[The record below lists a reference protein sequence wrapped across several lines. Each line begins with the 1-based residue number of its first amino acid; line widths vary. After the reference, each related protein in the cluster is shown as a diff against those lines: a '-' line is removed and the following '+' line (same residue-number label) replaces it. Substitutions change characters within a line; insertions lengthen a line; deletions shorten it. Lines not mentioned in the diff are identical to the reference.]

1 MTRPGP
7 PTGPITLHDFS
18 AQLSGEEWTLLQ
30 DWQKD
35 LYRNVMKEIHQAM
48 ISLGYKIHGTLLQM
62 NGGEQFIVPD
72 VQVKEKSRDTSD
84 PNSGESDLSL
94 RIIGEDPPSKC
105 HPYTQDSARFDDL
118 SADQDTVLGESG
130 LSLRIIG
137 EDPPSKC
144 HPYTQDSARFDDLSA
159 DQDTVLGNPDVAV
172 MIIGDELQPLT
183 LPLNAQECDTIG
195 EPCAG
200 EIEVSVM
207 MAGDGFQSLTSPN
220 TQESKIFEELSAGEP
235 ELAVRVIGDEPQPLA
250 PLSKSQQ
257 HEGMEELAAEPP
269 VQISIKGEVESFA
282 MGHQDSGS
290 ARTINSP
297 TEPMVIPTGVQ
308 FRLKE
313 EGGPYSENHQDCDF
327 REVIFSP
334 TGDPEDSFG
343 INREETHGGPGPEN
357 QEKREPSGHFI
368 PEQLVVPGTVL
379 PGFKEEA
386 KPCVIGRHH
395 PESSGVTG
403 ASEGD
408 GSMVKW
414 SLRNSAKCNDES
426 TLFNTTTQTLR
437 TRKSHSSERKIDPM
451 HPMSPEKDQGL
462 REKIMQQESEC
473 NQYTY
478 LRKRTDC
485 TQRSDAYRVPK
496 IAVSSVGVQPC
507 DLNAQQSL
515 SLHSYPE
522 NEQTVCQNVRYIRV
536 GRTPCE
542 HGRYACAKCDK
553 EFSAKSKRVRHE
565 QTHTGE
571 RPYKC
576 IQCGKSFSEK
586 GIFLRHLNI
595 HTGVKPHQCNKCEKS
610 FSESAVLIRHQKIHA
625 GEQPYDCSECGQSFC
640 GNRLLTRHQKR
651 HRRTNL
657 NQSTPSPLGDNDKEV
672 QIHTEDKPYYCS
684 ACGENFI
691 QKRVFSRHQQ
701 LHKREKKNYDCMTC
715 GKSFTKKWLLS
726 RHQKLHTRE
735 TPPLRPL
742 LAKPLHDEATLSRH
756 QNVSAKRKPHE
767 CADCGKIFSRRDS
780 LVRHQKKHPKEF
792 SFEFEV

>member
-297 TEPMVIPTGVQ
+297 T
-308 FRLKE
+308 
-313 EGGPYSENHQDCDF
+313 
-327 REVIFSP
+327 
-334 TGDPEDSFG
+334 GDHGNSLG
-343 INREETHGGPGPEN
+343 KNREENHPLTNP
-357 QEKREPSGHFI
+357 QEEDPRVRSDYLRP
-368 PEQLVVPGTVL
+368 
-379 PGFKEEA
+379 
-386 KPCVIGRHH
+386 
-395 PESSGVTG
+395 
-403 ASEGD
+403 GD